1 MHNMHKKHKKH
12 STNNNDKSDKAANRE
27 DPRSAIFGAPEA
39 QSQGLPRPVLEVLT
53 GRELEILIERI
64 IESGALGRSQTYRK
78 LLRFFVDAALAGRVP
93 RELDI
98 AIGALGRDE
107 SFDVS
112 SDSAVRVAVHQLRKK
127 LASYYEEFEPDSA
140 RRLILPKGRHSLC
153 VLEVESALAAV
164 PAESTIAVPPS
175 GGLIKNGFSLVSAS
189 YVPAILLLV
198 LIALSANLI
207 LFSRFINGGD
217 ALATTPA
224 NHPLWASVLADDKP
238 LLIVMGDY
246 YIFGELNTNGNVAR
260 MVREF
265 SVNSRSDL
273 EEFRFDD
280 IAHAEKFVDLDLSY
294 MPEGSAFA
302 LARVAP
308 LLAQSGK
315 SINVTMMSDLSSA
328 DIRANHIIYI
338 GYISALDRLASMAF
352 AGSGLAVGRS
362 FDELIDLDNLTYFTS
377 DAGLPEEGQQ
387 FRDYGFLSSFTASRD
402 TQVILVAGMRDA
414 GLMHTAQALTDIDSL
429 DELLLALGN
438 GADEALGNVEALYE
452 VYGIDRMNFEAKLV
466 YSKLLESGNF
476 WGFVDGG
483 ASN

>member
-12 STNNNDKSDKAANRE
+12 STNNNDKSNKTANRE
-27 DPRSAIFGAPEA
+27 DPRSAIFGVSEV

-53 GRELEILIERI
+53 GRELEILVERI
-64 IESGALGRSQTYRK
+64 IESGALGRSQTYLK

-127 LASYYEEFEPDSA
+127 LASYYAEFEPDSA
-140 RRLILPKGRHSLC
+140 LRLILPKGRHSLC
-153 VLEVESALAAV
+153 VLEVESALASV
-164 PAESTIAVPPS
+164 PAESPIAVPPA
-175 GGLIKNGFSLVSAS
+175 GFIKNPFSVVSAS

-198 LIALSANLI
+198 LIALSANLV
-207 LFSRFINGGD
+207 LFSRFINGAD
-217 ALATTPA
+217 TLASTPA

-273 EEFRFDD
+273 EEFRFGD

-438 GADEALGNVEALYE
+438 GTNEALGNVEALYE

-476 WGFVDGG
+476 WGFVDGRT
-483 ASN
+483 SN

>member
-1 MHNMHKKHKKH
+1 MH
-12 STNNNDKSDKAANRE
+12 STKNNEKSRITSIRE
-27 DPRSAIFGAPEA
+27 NLRGAKFGVCKVE
-39 QSQGLPRPVLEVLT
+39 SQGHPRPALEVLK
-53 GRELEILIERI
+53 GRKLEALVERI
-64 IESGALGRSQTYRK
+64 IKSGALGRSQTYRK
-78 LLRFFVDAALAGRVP
+78 LLSFLVDSALAGRVP

-127 LASYYEEFEPDSA
+127 LASYYEEFEPDA
-140 RRLILPKGRHSLC
+140 ALRLILPKGRHSLC
-153 VLEVESALAAV
+153 VLVVDNNLATVPTESTVVPQAGGFIKSAFSAVPATYVPVLLLFVFIALAA
-164 PAESTIAVPPS
+164 
-175 GGLIKNGFSLVSAS
+175 
-189 YVPAILLLV
+189 
-198 LIALSANLI
+198 NLA

-217 ALATTPA
+217 TLATAAA
-224 NHPLWASVLADDKP
+224 NHPLWAGVLVDDKP

-246 YIFGELNTNGNVAR
+246 YIFGELNSNGNVAR

-265 SVNSRSDL
+265 NVNSRSDL
-273 EEFRFDD
+273 EEFRFGD
-280 IAHAEKFVDLDLSY
+280 IEHSEKFVDLDLSY

-315 SINVTMMSDLSSA
+315 TVNVTMMSDLSSA

-402 TQVILVAGMRDA
+402 TQVILIAGMRDA

-429 DELLLALGN
+429 DELLLAFGKQ
-438 GADEALGNVEALYE
+438 ADEALGNVEALYE

-476 WGFVDGG
+476 WGFVDEVT
-483 ASN
+483 SN

>member
-1 MHNMHKKHKKH
+1 MH
-12 STNNNDKSDKAANRE
+12 STKNNQKSRITSNRE
-27 DPRSAIFGAPEA
+27 TLRGTEFGVRKVE
-39 QSQGLPRPVLEVLT
+39 SQGHPRPALEVLK
-53 GRELEILIERI
+53 GRELETLVERI
-64 IESGALGRSQTYRK
+64 IKSGALGRSQTYRK
-78 LLRFFVDAALAGRVP
+78 LLSFLVDAALADRVP

-127 LASYYEEFEPDSA
+127 LASYYAEFEPDA
-140 RRLILPKGRHSLC
+140 AVRLILPKGRHSLS
-153 VLEVESALAAV
+153 VLVTENNLATV
-164 PAESTIAVPPS
+164 QTESTVAVRQA
-175 GGLIKNGFSLVSAS
+175 GGFIKSAFSVVHAS
-189 YVPAILLLV
+189 YVPVLLLLV
-198 LIALSANLI
+198 FIALSANLA
-207 LFSRFINGGD
+207 LFSRFINDGD
-217 ALATTPA
+217 TLATAAT
-224 NHPLWASVLADDKP
+224 NHPLWAGVLVDDKP

-246 YIFGELNTNGNVAR
+246 YIFGELNSTGNVAR

-265 SVNSRSDL
+265 NVNSRSDL
-273 EEFRFDD
+273 EEFRFGD
-280 IAHAEKFVDLDLSY
+280 IEYSEKFVDLDLSY

-302 LARVAP
+302 LARVAS

-387 FRDYGFLSSFTASRD
+387 FRDYGFLSSFAASRD
-402 TQVILVAGMRDA
+402 TRVILIAGMRDA

-429 DELLLALGN
+429 DELLLAFGTQ
-438 GADEALGNVEALYE
+438 ADEALGNVEALYE

-476 WGFVDGG
+476 WGFVDGVT
-483 ASN
+483 SN